1 MRFLAPFW
9 VLIGNGA
16 MVIHLPSRIKMGEGL
31 L

>member
-16 MVIHLPSRIKMGEGL
+16 MVIYLPSRIKMGKRG
-31 L
+31 